1 MKYFYILLLVSS
13 IFSKEL
19 YKEIRINNIPFLTIP
34 YLSSLGI
41 DLDHIHKDEGFIQ
54 FAISNHDLNKLNLY
68 NVQYDVIHENLEEFY
83 ASRLTNDYESR
94 DFELGSMG
102 GYYTYDEIVERL
114 NDIQNTFP
122 DLTNLVPIG
131 ITLEGR
137 DIWAIKLSDNAD
149 SDEDEPEVLYTG
161 LHHAREPMS
170 YMNLFYFMDW
180 LFIQYFCI

>member
-1 MKYFYILLLVSS
+1 
-13 IFSKEL
+13 
-19 YKEIRINNIPFLTIP
+19 
-34 YLSSLGI
+34 
-41 DLDHIHKDEGFIQ
+41 
-54 FAISNHDLNKLNLY
+54 
-68 NVQYDVIHENLEEFY
+68 
-83 ASRLTNDYESR
+83 
-94 DFELGSMG
+94 MG

-161 LHHAREPMS
+161 LR
-170 YMNLFYFMDW
+170 
-180 LFIQYFCI
+180 